1 VARPAQ
7 KRQPRGM
14 PEDSPPAAG
23 EPPIAGEPAA
33 AGAGPAGGHL
43 GGEELLAAAV
53 DIIGAATAAGAT
65 MRLLGGVAVYQLAP
79 SVRTGAL
86 ARNYHDYDVV
96 VPPRQGAA
104 AARVFRDAGYSEDQH
119 FNALHGAHRMIFAAP
134 RGFVVD
140 VLVGTFQMCHRLD
153 LGRELPGEGLTV
165 HAADLLLTKLQ
176 IVQIEEKDLLDAT
189 ALLLDLPTGGAG
201 IDVGRFVA
209 PLASDW
215 GFYHTVERNLPRLV
229 AFARDRLGGDQAQ
242 TVAASAARLQQA
254 MEAAPKSLK
263 WKMRAKVGE
272 KVTWY
277 ELPEETSLT

>member
-1 VARPAQ
+1 
-7 KRQPRGM
+7 M

-23 EPPIAGEPAA
+23 EVPAA
-33 AGAGPAGGHL
+33 AGL
-43 GGEELLAAAV
+43 RGGEELLAAAV
-53 DIIGAATAAGAT
+53 DIIGSAAAAGTT
-65 MRLLGGVAVYQLAP
+65 MRLLGGIAVYQLAP
-79 SVRTGAL
+79 SVRGGPL
-86 ARNYHDYDVV
+86 ARSYHDYDVV

-134 RGFVVD
+134 GGFVVD

-153 LGRELPGEGLTV
+153 LGRGLPGEGLTV

-189 ALLLDLPTGGAG
+189 ALLLDLPAGSAG

-209 PLASDW
+209 PLAGDW

-229 AFARDRLGGDQAQ
+229 AFAGDRLGDGQAQ
-242 TVAASAARLQQA
+242 AVASSADRLRQV
-254 MEAAPKSLK
+254 MEATPKSVR
-263 WKMRAKVGE
+263 WKMRARVGE

-277 ELPEETSLT
+277 ELPEETG